1 MTSPAFTRR
10 TLLLGAAGLGLAACS
25 RTSSVPTVSASP
37 TGTVRQQLQVV
48 LTTLGQAT
56 DKFGVA
62 LVDLR
67 SGAAFDLNGGYASQF
82 ASAAKPFIVSM
93 AMRKNGGAALP
104 EPQATQAAK
113 AIEHSDNDSADA
125 LFEWAGRRPAFDVLV
140 KDAGLSA
147 THSDPDHDAWSWC
160 WTTPKDLVAFVRQLL
175 DGSKALDAAERTALL
190 DLMSKVEDAQ
200 AWGVGAPR
208 SAEVAVQL
216 KNGWV
221 QFQSTDKLWAVNSY
235 GHVKGAGRDY
245 VLAVMTRTPT
255 FEAGRDLVTAVGR
268 WTFDVLGSGTLT

>member
-1 MTSPAFTRR
+1 MTTPAITRR
-10 TLLLGAAGLGLAACS
+10 ALLTTAAGLTLAACS
-25 RTSSVPTVSASP
+25 NAPATPKLSASP
-37 TGTVRQQLQVV
+37 TGTVRQQLQV
-48 LTTLGQAT
+48 LMTTLGQGT
-56 DKFGVA
+56 DKLGMA

-67 SGAAFDLNGGYASQF
+67 SGAAFDFNGDYASQL

-93 AMRKNGGAALP
+93 AMRHNGGATLA

-125 LFEWAGRRPAFDVLV
+125 LFEWAGRRPAFDLFAQ
-140 KDAGLSA
+140 DAGLGA
-147 THSDPDHDAWSWC
+147 THSDPSRDAWSWC
-160 WTTPKDLVAFVRQLL
+160 WTTPKDLVAFVRLLL
-175 DGSKALDAAERTALL
+175 DGGKALDAAERAALL
-190 DLMSKVEDAQ
+190 DLMGKVEDAQ

-208 SAEVAVQL
+208 SAEVAVAL

-221 QFQSTDKLWAVNSY
+221 QFQSTDKLWAVNSL

-245 VLAVMTRTPT
+245 VLAVMTRMPT
-255 FEAGRDLVTAVGR
+255 FEAGRDLVTEVGR